1 VLDEDAQGA
10 ILAAYQA
17 EPEVD
22 AYTWQA
28 GLLYAMLG
36 RQEEAGALFRA
47 LASEPEDNVWVSAAK
62 ARLAKG
68 ETPVTL
74 ADLKAAVMAD
84 QGRVQW
90 TIANARALA
99 ELDVAAAA
107 QSVAEAGGDD
117 GP

>member
-68 ETPVTL
+68 KLRSP
-74 ADLKAAVMAD
+74 
-84 QGRVQW
+84 W
-90 TIANARALA
+90 PI
-99 ELDVAAAA
+99 
-107 QSVAEAGGDD
+107 
-117 GP
+117 

>member
-1 VLDEDAQGA
+1 
-10 ILAAYQA
+10 
-17 EPEVD
+17 
-22 AYTWQA
+22 
-28 GLLYAMLG
+28 
-36 RQEEAGALFRA
+36 
-47 LASEPEDNVWVSAAK
+47 
-62 ARLAKG
+62 
-68 ETPVTL
+68 L